1 MGSMSYLQ
9 LCVFVCARKG
19 FVCHIRCEDGTHTRA
34 NLNVCRVFVCERGRE
49 DRGLPL
55 AYPSSLVVRHINL
68 FLLTMLAGTAFVCVC
83 VCAPLYVRVW
93 RKVKR
98 G

>member
-68 FLLTMLAGTAFVCVC
+68 FLLTMLAGKAFVCVC
-83 VCAPLYVRVW
+83 VCASVRACVE
-93 RKVKR
+93 K